1 MNSFRNKLFSKH
13 TFFSRNQ
20 TFSRNHTFSKD
31 YEANGSEFIENSEEV
46 YSQKWV
52 LLVSL
57 EHRKINTD
65 E

>member
-13 TFFSRNQ
+13 TFFLEIKHFLEI
-20 TFSRNHTFSKD
+20 TD
-31 YEANGSEFIENSEEV
+31 YETNGSEFIENSEEV

-57 EHRKINTD
+57 EHRKISTA